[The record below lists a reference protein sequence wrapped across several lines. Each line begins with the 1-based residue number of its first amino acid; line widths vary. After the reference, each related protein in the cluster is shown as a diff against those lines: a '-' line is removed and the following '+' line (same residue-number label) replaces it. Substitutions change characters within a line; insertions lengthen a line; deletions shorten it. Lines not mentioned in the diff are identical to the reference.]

1 MKKPANQELRNA
13 AKTAKVPLWAIA
25 DVLQISEP
33 SMTRKLR
40 RELGE
45 TEKRKILDIIS
56 ALAKEDR
63 DEGN

>member
-63 DEGN
+63 DEEN

>member
-56 ALAKEDR
+56 ALAQEDR

>member
-33 SMTRKLR
+33 SMTR
-40 RELGE
+40 ELGE
-45 TEKRKILDIIS
+45 TEKRKILGIIS
-56 ALAKEDR
+56 ALAKEGTR
-63 DEGN
+63 

>member
-45 TEKRKILDIIS
+45 TEKRKILGIIP

>member
-45 TEKRKILDIIS
+45 TEKRKILGIIS
-56 ALAKEDR
+56 ALAKEGTR
-63 DEGN
+63 